1 MEHGYTQHLA
11 TMIYSFSEKQHP
23 INMIYVITEG
33 GIRSLAMGNSVS
45 EFCCTYLTFLIAFLL
60 AENISASHFSQE
72 KTLHFYPLGK
82 KKK

>member
-33 GIRSLAMGNSVS
+33 GI
-45 EFCCTYLTFLIAFLL
+45 
-60 AENISASHFSQE
+60 
-72 KTLHFYPLGK
+72 
-82 KKK
+82 